1 MALGTRA
8 CFTQARRSSHEKLL
22 LAAAIALTAAT
33 AASASEYVSFLDYP
47 QKEQDGTEFFTA
59 IEIPQGSFTK
69 YEIDDK
75 TGHIVVDR
83 YQSMPVIYPANYG
96 SITSTLAGD
105 GDPLD
110 ALIYTREPIVPGAI
124 IKVRPIGVLKMIDG
138 GDQDDKI
145 VAVPTTDIDPTYD
158 NIKEITDL
166 PKIEQ
171 QRLEAFFR
179 VYKQLPEGRKVVEL
193 GGFDNAEA
201 ARNEIAKAIK
211 AFAEKK

>member
-1 MALGTRA
+1 
-8 CFTQARRSSHEKLL
+8 
-22 LAAAIALTAAT
+22 
-33 AASASEYVSFLDYP
+33 
-47 QKEQDGTEFFTA
+47 
-59 IEIPQGSFTK
+59 
-69 YEIDDK
+69 
-75 TGHIVVDR
+75 
-83 YQSMPVIYPANYG
+83 
-96 SITSTLAGD
+96 
-105 GDPLD
+105 
-110 ALIYTREPIVPGAI
+110 
-124 IKVRPIGVLKMIDG
+124 MIDG

-193 GGFDNAEA
+193 AGFDSAEA
-201 ARNEIAKAIK
+201 AQNEVAKAIK

>member
-1 MALGTRA
+1 MK
-8 CFTQARRSSHEKLL
+8 KLL
-22 LAAAIALTAAT
+22 LASALILTAAT
-33 AASASEYVSFLDYP
+33 AASASDYVSFLDYP
-47 QKEQDGTEFFTA
+47 QKEQDGSEFFTA

-138 GDQDDKI
+138 GDKDDKI

-158 NIKEITDL
+158 NIKEISDL
-166 PKIEQ
+166 PQVEQ
-171 QRLEAFFR
+171 ERLQAFFR
-179 VYKQLPEGRKVVEL
+179 VYKQLPAGRKVVEL
-193 GGFDNAEA
+193 NGFDNAEA
-201 ARNEIAKAIK
+201 ARNEIASAIK

>member
-1 MALGTRA
+1 MK
-8 CFTQARRSSHEKLL
+8 KLL
-22 LAAAIALTAAT
+22 LASALILTAAT
-33 AASASEYVSFLDYP
+33 AASASDYVSFLDYP
-47 QKEQDGTEFFTA
+47 QKQQDGTEFFTA

-138 GDQDDKI
+138 GDKDDKI

-158 NIKEITDL
+158 NIKEISDL
-166 PKIEQ
+166 PQVEQ
-171 QRLEAFFR
+171 ERLQAFFR
-179 VYKQLPEGRKVVEL
+179 VYKQLPAGRKVVEL
-193 GGFDNAEA
+193 NGFDNAEA
-201 ARNEIAKAIK
+201 ARNEIAGAIK